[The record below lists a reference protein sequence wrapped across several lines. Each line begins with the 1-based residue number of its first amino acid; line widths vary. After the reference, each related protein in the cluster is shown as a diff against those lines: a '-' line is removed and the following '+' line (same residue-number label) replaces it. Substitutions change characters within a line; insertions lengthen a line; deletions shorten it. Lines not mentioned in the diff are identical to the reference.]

1 MSSVLR
7 AEPIVN
13 KCFLYLQHTSEAST
27 QLEHI
32 LLECDVDLATVKALL
47 DAVRNVAYYV
57 TEGIRLP
64 ITRGEG
70 NAFLIYEVLLLKSVE
85 LFTLST
91 KIPIQIV
98 SLFTLFLGQF
108 CWKTIVKKCIK
119 LVLHKRGYF

>member
-70 NAFLIYEVLLLKSVE
+70 QCISYIRSASF
-85 LFTLST
+85 
-91 KIPIQIV
+91 
-98 SLFTLFLGQF
+98 
-108 CWKTIVKKCIK
+108 KK
-119 LVLHKRGYF
+119 R